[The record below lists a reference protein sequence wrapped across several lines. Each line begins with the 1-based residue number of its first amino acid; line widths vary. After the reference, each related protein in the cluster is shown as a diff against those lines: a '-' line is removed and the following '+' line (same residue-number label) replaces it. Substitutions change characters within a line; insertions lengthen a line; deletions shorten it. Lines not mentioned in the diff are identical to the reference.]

1 MKRTFI
7 FAIPILL
14 LCCTTALISCKEES
28 SYIIPEV
35 SVPNGYVNYFIEDL
49 SLDSDSCEVKI
60 AFQINTKWTMDIVY
74 LDGATSW
81 CYVEPN
87 SGNAGLHKVVLRIDS
102 NDSDT
107 TRSAKIQLKVA
118 AEKIAEIVVKQDK
131 GVKTVVPPDVIVIE
145 DYWKTKADVENVVS
159 NAYRLMTDF
168 EFSSRLLA
176 WSELRGDNVIKGDY
190 APTDIRSILD
200 VNLLPTNSYTS
211 WGDFYEVIN
220 NCNIVL
226 KYAPSVLA
234 LDSEYTEEE
243 WNVHRGEM
251 LTIRALCHF
260 YLVRTFRDIP
270 LLTEVMSN
278 DSQNLYPSQVSPIV
292 ALDQILT
299 DLYEAEILV
308 MKSGGYPTNT
318 ENKGRVTS
326 DAVRAIIADV
336 LLWKAAFTQY
346 ESVGSDGLCDQYYT
360 ECIAYCD
367 LIIDGV
373 NQRGNFDFSNDGKD
387 YPMVYSFNDEPQSEG
402 NKAYDVVFGTQN
414 SEESILELQYSN
426 NYYNSFIPY
435 FYGREEGNDAI
446 IVASD
451 YLSQMSSSI
460 TEGLYCSTDIRRASF
475 INVMYE
481 SDKNLPITKYTART
495 HNGVFSKLHSQLT
508 PVYREIE
515 VIDGRPAINSNWIMY
530 RITDILLMKAEALA
544 YRADATSMDL
554 ENAFEI
560 VSAVYYRSNR
570 IDEVAAEN
578 RLSFPQNAEDMRAL
592 VLEERQRELA
602 FEGKRWY
609 DLVRKALRDGETG
622 PMLDLLVE
630 RKYDSNRKAIRIK
643 LGSINSLFFPISER
657 EININPNLKQNEAYV
672 TDGFE
677 KN

>member
-145 DYWKTKADVENVVS
+145 NYWKTKADVENVVS

-211 WGDFYEVIN
+211 WADFYEVIN

-234 LDSEYTEEE
+234 LDPEYTEEE

-318 ENKGRVTS
+318 ENKGRITS

-367 LIIDGV
+367 LIIDGF

-592 VLEERQRELA
+592 VLVERQRELA

-609 DLVRKALRDGETG
+609 DLVRKALCDGETA

-630 RKYDSNRKAIRIK
+630 HKYESNHKAIRTK
-643 LGSINSLFFPISER
+643 LSNISSLFFPICER

-672 TDGFE
+672 TE
-677 KN
+677 

>member
-1 MKRTFI
+1 MKRTI
-7 FAIPILL
+7 LGRISILL
-14 LCCTTALISCKEES
+14 LCNVICFISCKEES
-28 SYIIPEV
+28 PHVTPEV
-35 SVPNGYVNYFIEDL
+35 SVPNGYINYFIEDL

-74 LDGATSW
+74 LDEATSW
-81 CYVEPN
+81 CNVEPA
-87 SGNAGLHKVVLRIDS
+87 SGNAGLHKIVLRIDS

-107 TRSAKIQLKVA
+107 TRSAKVQLRVA
-118 AEKIAEIVVKQDK
+118 AEKIAEIVVKQNK
-131 GVKTVVPPDVIVIE
+131 GVKTIVPSDVIVGV
-145 DYWKTKADVENVVS
+145 DFWKDKEAVANIIAES
-159 NAYRLMTDF
+159 YRLMTKESF
-168 EFSSRLLA
+168 MSSLLV
-176 WSELRGDNVIKGDY
+176 WSELRSDNVIEGNY
-190 APTDIRSILD
+190 VPTDIRNILNA
-200 VNLLPTNSYTS
+200 NLLPSNGYTS
-211 WGDFYEVIN
+211 WADFYKVIN
-220 NCNIVL
+220 NCNVVL
-226 KYAPSVLA
+226 KYAPDVLA
-234 LDSEYTEEE
+234 LDPGYTEED

-308 MKSGGYPTNT
+308 MKSGGYPMDA

-326 DAVRAIIADV
+326 DAVQAIIADV

-346 ESVGSDGLCDQYYT
+346 ELTGSDDLCDQYYT

-367 LIIDGV
+367 LIIDGF
-373 NQRGNFDFSNDGKD
+373 NQRGYFDFSNGGKD
-387 YPMVYSFNDEPQSEG
+387 YPMVYSFNDESQSEG
-402 NKAYDVVFGTQN
+402 NKAYDVVFGIQN
-414 SEESILELQYSN
+414 SIESIFELQYGN
-426 NYYNSFIPY
+426 NNSFIPF
-435 FYGREEGNDAI
+435 FYGREEGDGAI

-451 YLSQMSSSI
+451 YLSQMSSSV
-460 TEGLYCSTDIRRASF
+460 TEGLYTSTDVRRASF
-475 INVMYE
+475 INVMHE
-481 SDKNLPITKYTART
+481 SDKKLPITKYTART
-495 HNGVFSKLHSQLT
+495 HDGVFSKLHPRLT
-508 PVYREIE
+508 PIYREIE
-515 VIDGRPAINSNWIMY
+515 FIDGRPSINSNWIMY

-544 YRADATSMDL
+544 YRADAASMDL
-554 ENAFEI
+554 ENAFEL
-560 VSAVYYRSNR
+560 VSAVYYRSNS
-570 IDEVAAEN
+570 IDEVIVED
-578 RLSFPQNAEDMRAL
+578 RLSFPQNTEDMRAL